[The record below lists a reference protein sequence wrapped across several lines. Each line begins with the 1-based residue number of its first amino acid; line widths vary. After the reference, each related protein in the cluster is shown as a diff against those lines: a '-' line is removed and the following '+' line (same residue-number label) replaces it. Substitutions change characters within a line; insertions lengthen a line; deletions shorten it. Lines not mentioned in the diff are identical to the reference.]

1 MLRQDYLPKNMI
13 ILLVRRRKLKKLAL
27 SILISILM
35 TPIAFSATVITD
47 PAVFYSM
54 FDHPDTVI
62 DFLKLK
68 DGTSFSNI
76 PDGYKSNTSYLDNP
90 DNLIIYTGESD
101 GIGGFNLI
109 AVKPHAFS
117 DDWSF
122 ERAHPT
128 DSKNIRKAVVWF
140 GKGITTGNFDMSVSL
155 TTPQSKPFVMYTE
168 KGFIGIVPSSP
179 LETRFTFEDFHIIF
193 SLETGFSQ
201 VDSEPEPPANDYFWQ
216 WPSTYREI

>member
-1 MLRQDYLPKNMI
+1 MI
-13 ILLVRRRKLKKLAL
+13 ILLVWRRELKKLAL

-35 TPIAFSATVITD
+35 APIAFSATVITD
-47 PAVFYSM
+47 PDVFYSM

-76 PDGYKSNTSYLDNP
+76 PDDYKPNTSYLDNP

-101 GIGGFNLI
+101 GVGGFSLI

-117 DDWSF
+117 NDWSF
-122 ERAHPT
+122 ERAYPT
-128 DSKNIRKAVVWF
+128 DSKNIRKAVIWF
-140 GKGITTGNFDMSVSL
+140 GKGITTGTYDMSVSI

-179 LETRFTFEDFHIIF
+179 LETRFTFEDLHIIF
-193 SLETGFSQ
+193 SLETEFSK
-201 VDSEPEPPANDYFWQ
+201 VDSEPEPPANDYFWE